1 MGIESLDS
9 LEQEAVKE
17 CEDLVVEV
25 KVSIGWYMAVNT
37 LERIREQEK
46 VIEAVYLR
54 WQDCLSYLE
63 EHIESQLEDLFVKKY
78 GKEALEEIAVA
89 ANIREKE
96 FSKLGHQQ
104 ILEIRKRIGKLA
116 RRLATKYARRYRRAK
131 HGGIDLRRTAREA
144 LLTGGTPIHL
154 KYKKKVISKPELVL
168 LCDVSGSVALFSDF
182 MLQLVYTI
190 QNRFTYVRSFLFVN
204 TIDEVTEYFKN
215 NDIQEALDLAFAKA
229 RYAMSPFSDYGKVF
243 RHFAEN
249 YLPIISPQCTLII
262 LGDARNNYNRDEQE
276 YLQKIEEHV
285 RRILWFNPQPREAW
299 NTEDSIMDIYAPYC
313 RQVFECRN
321 LKQLEEVIEAIL

>member
-1 MGIESLDS
+1 MLEEKILEFGRLLRKGGINISVTQITAALEAVALVGLVQDDFYTALVSTLITDQMNLPLFDKLFRLFFLTLPQDDSQRPFKISKEQKQIKISLDLVQSIEGKGMGMGAGASPYLLLVKAVREQNYSLLRQLAEMGIESLDS

-144 LLTGGTPIHL
+144 LLTGGDTDPLEIQ
-154 KYKKKVISKPELVL
+154 KKGDQQTGISVI
-168 LCDVSGSVALFSDF
+168 
-182 MLQLVYTI
+182 M
-190 QNRFTYVRSFLFVN
+190 
-204 TIDEVTEYFKN
+204 
-215 NDIQEALDLAFAKA
+215 
-229 RYAMSPFSDYGKVF
+229 
-243 RHFAEN
+243 
-249 YLPIISPQCTLII
+249 
-262 LGDARNNYNRDEQE
+262 
-276 YLQKIEEHV
+276 
-285 RRILWFNPQPREAW
+285 
-299 NTEDSIMDIYAPYC
+299 
-313 RQVFECRN
+313 
-321 LKQLEEVIEAIL
+321 